1 MKKFL
6 RWISYAVVALL
17 IHPKSSGAKPA
28 HEHSPPSSCKRPW
41 VRASY
46 YSSRFEGKEMA
57 NGRVYHGAT
66 HTVASRVYPLGSV
79 LNVTARSTSRSLT
92 VTVTD
97 TGPWNQKFCLDLS
110 RSAFTALGLDTKAGW
125 GWVQI
130 ERIA

>member
-28 HEHSPPSSCKRPW
+28 SAPAPESCKKPW

-46 YSSRFEGKEMA
+46 YSGRFEGREMA
-57 NGRVYHGAT
+57 NGRLYRGAT
-66 HTVASRVYPLGSV
+66 HTAASRVYPLGSV
-79 LNVTARSTSRSLT
+79 LSVESRSTQKSIT
-92 VTVTD
+92 ITVTD

-110 RSAFTALGLDTKAGW
+110 RSAFTALGLDPRAGW
-125 GWVQI
+125 DWVRI
-130 ERIA
+130 ERIV

>member
-6 RWISYAVVALL
+6 RWLSFAVVALL
-17 IHPKSSGAKPA
+17 IHPKGSGAKPA
-28 HEHSPPSSCKRPW
+28 PAPSKESW
-41 VRASY
+41 VRASF
-46 YSSRFEGKEMA
+46 YSHWFEGREMA
-57 NGRVYHGAT
+57 NGGRYRGAT
-66 HTVASRVYPLGSV
+66 HTAASRVYPLGSV

-125 GWVQI
+125 DWVRI
-130 ERIA
+130 ERINQ